1 MTTVTENTAG
11 QPETEYRRHL
21 RALEDLAQQLERKDL
36 DPEEALDV
44 HRRAM
49 EHHAELERILSRVE
63 EAVGELETSGSHSSD
78 EKSPGARPRP
88 GDSQP

>member
-1 MTTVTENTAG
+1 MTTVTENASG
-11 QPETEYRRHL
+11 RPETAYQRHL

-63 EAVGELETSGSHSSD
+63 EAVGDLKTNGRLS
-78 EKSPGARPRP
+78 
-88 GDSQP
+88 